1 MSRALSF
8 VALLLL
14 ATHAVPLVSAH
25 DEQWTHVMRTD
36 RFLEAPAPT
45 DYNGGHA
52 QPCARALTCLT
63 CFGKETA
70 MAPDAE
76 ATLVQARVPARLL
89 AEAQTLVEGGWFA
102 SVDQLML
109 DALRRFLESHPAEM
123 MEQFVREDIEWG
135 LHGKD

>member
-1 MSRALSF
+1 MAL
-8 VALLLL
+8 
-14 ATHAVPLVSAH
+14 
-25 DEQWTHVMRTD
+25 
-36 RFLEAPAPT
+36 
-45 DYNGGHA
+45 
-52 QPCARALTCLT
+52 
-63 CFGKETA
+63 
-70 MAPDAE
+70 DAE
-76 ATLVQARVPARLL
+76 ATLVQAKVPARLL